1 MLTNDLAIHLM
12 ENMNKGFHLDAYL
25 DEIYSTFPEAE
36 HRPLI
41 GLTANYSDVD
51 ATIRSV
57 YYRQIIAAGGIPL
70 IIPPVADRHVIINTL
85 DVLDGIVLT
94 GGADYNP
101 CGPEKSL

>member
-36 HRPLI
+36 RRPLI
-41 GLTANYSDVD
+41 GLTANYSDID

-57 YYRQIIAAGGIPL
+57 YYRGHTAYYSARCRQA
-70 IIPPVADRHVIINTL
+70 
-85 DVLDGIVLT
+85 
-94 GGADYNP
+94 
-101 CGPEKSL
+101 CGCQYA